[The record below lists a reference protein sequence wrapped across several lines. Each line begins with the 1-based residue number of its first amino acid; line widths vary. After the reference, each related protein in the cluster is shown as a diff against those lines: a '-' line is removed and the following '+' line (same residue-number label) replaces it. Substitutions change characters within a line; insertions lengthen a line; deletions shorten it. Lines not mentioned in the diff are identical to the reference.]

1 MQKKW
6 ELPLTSLIL
15 FRSISLCSLDTLVL
29 SPRAPLTRFLATKAE
44 VSGLG
49 LCGSKES
56 AHDLAFSLDCLVAN
70 ERCLVLSIGLDK
82 LSASWADRQNGQREQ
97 MFISF
102 SQTCNFQK
110 VCYNVPFLSRWQTQN
125 NQGNCK
131 MKHSSDAAYIY
142 KQIPW

>member
-82 LSASWADRQNGQREQ
+82 LSASWADKQNGQKEKCSFYSAKRAVFKRSVKTYHTPVADRNKKIRETAKW
-97 MFISF
+97 S
-102 SQTCNFQK
+102 N
-110 VCYNVPFLSRWQTQN
+110 
-125 NQGNCK
+125 
-131 MKHSSDAAYIY
+131 SSDAEYIY
-142 KQIPW
+142 K

>member
-70 ERCLVLSIGLDK
+70 ERCLVLNIGLDK
-82 LSASWADRQNGQREQ
+82 LSASWADKQNGQREK